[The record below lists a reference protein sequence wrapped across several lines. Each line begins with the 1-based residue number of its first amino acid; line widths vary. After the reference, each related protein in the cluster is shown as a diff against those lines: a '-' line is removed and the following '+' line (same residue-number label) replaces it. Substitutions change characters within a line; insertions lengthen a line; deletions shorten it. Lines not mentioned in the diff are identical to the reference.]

1 MCSVLGTVK
10 SNIQNN
16 GGTLLSFSRPY
27 GRRTRRSV
35 IKSHIYQYNPNKD
48 VAIPKDNKK
57 TNTLHQP
64 TSKKQ
69 WYMLILKGVGIKSQ
83 NQKPCTPPYQ
93 NKTYNKNTLFNYNT
107 PLIKKNTPHPLS
119 RGGRPMLF
127 GWRCCW
133 GFVFYACVPCFIGR
147 LLVVVVS
154 CLLLRWVRVL
164 RFVSFLAFL
173 ACFRCVGWLGLF
185 PLLYCIAGGLVAIG
199 CGFICCYVGGVLLGG
214 IVLT

>member
-48 VAIPKDNKK
+48 VARPKDNKK

-83 NQKPCTPPYQ
+83 NQKPCTPPLPKQ
-93 NKTYNKNTLFNYNT
+93 NIQQKHIIQLQHPINKEKYPAPAF
-107 PLIKKNTPHPLS
+107 S
-119 RGGRPMLF
+119 
-127 GWRCCW
+127 W
-133 GFVFYACVPCFIGR
+133 GSPYVI
-147 LLVVVVS
+147 
-154 CLLLRWVRVL
+154 W
-164 RFVSFLAFL
+164 LA
-173 ACFRCVGWLGLF
+173 
-185 PLLYCIAGGLVAIG
+185 
-199 CGFICCYVGGVLLGG
+199 VLLGFCFLCLCTLLYWSAACCCCFVPVVAMG
-214 IVLT
+214 